1 VSEEHP
7 PVQELQHAHTKRD
20 AETQMVL
27 GAFIIYISIPV
38 LIGTIWADTPHTR
51 VVNVVA
57 GSVLCGIG
65 IAMALIGYRGY
76 RRLKNKKGK

>member
-1 VSEEHP
+1 MSKEHP
-7 PVQELQHAHTKRD
+7 PIQELQHAHTKRD

-38 LIGTIWADTPHTR
+38 LIGTLWATTLHTR

-57 GSVLCGIG
+57 GVVLCSIG

-76 RRLKNKKGK
+76 RRIKRKGQ